1 MREQQINETKNA
13 TKWKLNTL
21 DDEKI
26 CAIEE
31 IDANLTTLEL
41 RYRFFEKPH
50 GFEEGRKNKHKKR

>member
-50 GFEEGRKNKHKKR
+50 DFEEGREKKK